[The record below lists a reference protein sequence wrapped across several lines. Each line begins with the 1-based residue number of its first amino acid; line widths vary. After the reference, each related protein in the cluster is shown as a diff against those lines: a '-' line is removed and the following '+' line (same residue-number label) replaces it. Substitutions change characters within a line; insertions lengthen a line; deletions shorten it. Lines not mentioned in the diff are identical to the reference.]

1 MTHLIQYCTTNIY
14 IKWNKIFIWRW
25 FSIRVKI
32 GEGGDFMSKKRWI
45 IAILLAVFLISW
57 LQTPIMAEETA
68 PYSVTGYYSNVTLY
82 ADGSAYFDEYVT
94 YKLQEASVEVVKP
107 LNMSNA
113 SGIEDLEVFI
123 QNKDE
128 SIPENDTLKPLTL
141 TDQIADGS
149 KDVYTYSLMD
159 EAEDI
164 YNITIPVDGNKGEE
178 KTFVYRYKLNDMVFL
193 YKDTAAFFWQF
204 ILSGNLIKAE
214 NVEIELIMP
223 SGVNADEFEGF
234 VVGSIYAKKEI
245 LEDSTFRISA
255 VQVKPGE
262 SLEVAML
269 MPPTLIPDGRK
280 IIDNFAKDSIIAD
293 MSSWENEASTARKED
308 DLRFYGGWGISILS
322 ALLSLGTGLL
332 LYLKY
337 GRRKKLAD
345 QGEIKGLPAG
355 YYTPAELGVLF
366 NKGRVGVSDFFATV
380 LHLIELKHLEIQY
393 NEKQIGSIVLRE
405 DSQKNKLKPHEEYV
419 IDWLIK
425 DLGNGSS
432 LSLEALDQLLSSYSK
447 QYKHKVTTWES
458 LVYQKASK
466 WKFEE
471 KIPKAKAFGLG
482 ASIIGILVALLS
494 SLVLGNQLAGLV
506 SGLFALGLAA
516 YTVQLKKMSQ
526 FGLIHYTHWKLFK
539 DYLRVQLTENN
550 SKLPLSTWEQYLIY
564 AIPLGMGKEVLEK
577 LTNNFKQNSFEDGN
591 LTILYEKNHLWLA
604 DKLDK
609 LK

>member
-1 MTHLIQYCTTNIY
+1 
-14 IKWNKIFIWRW
+14 
-25 FSIRVKI
+25 
-32 GEGGDFMSKKRWI
+32 
-45 IAILLAVFLISW
+45 
-57 LQTPIMAEETA
+57 
-68 PYSVTGYYSNVTLY
+68 
-82 ADGSAYFDEYVT
+82 
-94 YKLQEASVEVVKP
+94 
-107 LNMSNA
+107 
-113 SGIEDLEVFI
+113 
-123 QNKDE
+123 
-128 SIPENDTLKPLTL
+128 
-141 TDQIADGS
+141 
-149 KDVYTYSLMD
+149 
-159 EAEDI
+159 
-164 YNITIPVDGNKGEE
+164 
-178 KTFVYRYKLNDMVFL
+178 MVFM

-204 ILSGNLIKAE
+204 ILPGNLIKAE

-405 DSQKNKLKPHEEYV
+405 DSQKNKLKPHEEYA

-471 KIPKAKAFGLG
+471 KIPKTKAFGLG

-526 FGLIHYTHWKLFK
+526 FGLIHYTQWKLFK

-577 LTNNFKQNSFEDGN
+577 LTNNYKQNSFEDGN